1 VTYQVILVHV
11 DDSPHLDE
19 RVRAAAEIAGTDA
32 SIYVLGMAMT
42 GISRF
47 IAGVD
52 VSPSL
57 AQECITNAVTDN
69 DVHRRP
75 ASAMAKF
82 EQAAHEAGLLGFE
95 GRVVDNESLDGLS
108 EQARYSDLVIL
119 TQPVPTES
127 IVPMYDDL
135 PEYVALASGRPV
147 LVLPPANN
155 HTVVG
160 GDLLLAWDGS
170 LEATRAVH
178 HALPLLA
185 RAKSVRVLVIDTGR
199 TQQSLHSGIA
209 ADIGWYL
216 ARHGI
221 QAELLTERTRS
232 EVGAALLAHC
242 ADLHIDLL
250 VMGCYGHT
258 HFREILL
265 GGATLTVLQGMG
277 CAVFMVH

>member
-1 VTYQVILVHV
+1 MTYKVILVHV

-32 SIYVLGMAMT
+32 GIYVLGMALT

-47 IAGVD
+47 IAGVEE
-52 VSPSL
+52 SQSA
-57 AQECITNAVTDN
+57 AQECTTDPLTEN
-69 DVHRRP
+69 DVHRGP
-75 ASAMAKF
+75 ALAIAKF
-82 EQAAHEAGLLGFE
+82 EQTAHEAGLPGFE
-95 GRVVDNESLDGLS
+95 GRVIDNESLDGLS

-127 IVPMYDDL
+127 VVPMYDDL

-147 LVLPPANN
+147 LVLPPANQ
-155 HTVVG
+155 HPVVG
-160 GDLLLAWDGS
+160 GDLLVAWDGS

-199 TQQSLHSGIA
+199 KQQSLHSGMT
-209 ADIGWYL
+209 ADIAWYL

-221 QAELLTERTRS
+221 QAEVLRGRTRS

-242 ADLHIDLL
+242 ADLHIGLL
-250 VMGCYGHT
+250 VMGCYGHS

-265 GGATLTVLQGMG
+265 GGATLTVLQSMS

>member
-47 IAGVD
+47 IAGVGE
-52 VSPSL
+52 SPSL
-57 AQECITNAVTDN
+57 AQECITDPVAEN
-69 DVHRRP
+69 DAHRGP
-75 ASAMAKF
+75 ASAVAKF

-95 GRVVDNESLDGLS
+95 SRVVDNESLDGLS

-119 TQPVPTES
+119 TQPVPAES

-147 LVLPPANN
+147 LLLPPANN
-155 HTVVG
+155 HPVVG
-160 GDLLLAWDGS
+160 GDLLVAWDGS

-185 RAKSVRVLVIDTGR
+185 HAKSVRVLVIDTGR
-199 TQQSLHSGIA
+199 KQPSLHSGMA

-216 ARHGI
+216 DRHGI
-221 QAELLTERTRS
+221 QAEVLRQRTRS

-250 VMGCYGHT
+250 VMGCYGHS

-265 GGATLTVLQGMG
+265 GGATLTVLQDMG